1 MGAVEVVVDSE
12 EMRLKAERQRITR
25 MRAHLET
32 ALARLQ
38 QEKAT
43 FDIHKVQ
50 LLLCCENQFF
60 CYL

>member
-1 MGAVEVVVDSE
+1 MDSE

-25 MRAHLET
+25 MRAQLET
-32 ALARLQ
+32 AVVRLQ

-50 LLLCCENQFF
+50 LLPSL
-60 CYL
+60 LAVL